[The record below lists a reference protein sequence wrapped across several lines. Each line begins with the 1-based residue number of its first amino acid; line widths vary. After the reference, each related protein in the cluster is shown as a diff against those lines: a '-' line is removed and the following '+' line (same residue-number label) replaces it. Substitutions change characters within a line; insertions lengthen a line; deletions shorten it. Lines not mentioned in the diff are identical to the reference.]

1 MAAPSFLRFKKD
13 VMNMVV
19 AGVDASTTAT
29 GVAIMKD
36 GELLHYEL
44 IAIDSR
50 KEKDAYKRV
59 NEMLVR
65 ICAILDQYQIDKVY
79 MEKAICKGGNVDITI
94 KLAYLSVGMSL
105 YCIQKD
111 IEFHNPTPASWRATF
126 GIKNGRGVLRDEQ
139 KAQAIKAVKDW
150 YGIDVGDDVA
160 EATLLARS
168 AFKLPK
174 LQTEE

>member
-1 MAAPSFLRFKKD
+1 ML
-13 VMNMVV
+13 V
-19 AGVDASTTAT
+19 AGIDASTTAT
-29 GVAIMKD
+29 GVAIMND
-36 GELLHYEL
+36 GELLYYEL
-44 IAIDSR
+44 IAIDSK
-50 KEKDAYKRV
+50 KEKDAYKRIK
-59 NEMLVR
+59 EMLIR
-65 ICAILDQYQIDKVY
+65 ICGILDQYAIEKVY

-94 KLAYLSVGMSL
+94 KLAYLSGGMSL

-111 IEFHNPTPASWRATF
+111 IEFNNPTPAMWRKIV

-174 LQTEE
+174 LQIEE

>member
-1 MAAPSFLRFKKD
+1 M
-13 VMNMVV
+13 MV

-44 IAIDSR
+44 IAIDSK
-50 KEKDAYKRV
+50 KEKDAYKRIK
-59 NEMLVR
+59 EMLVR
-65 ICAILDQYQIDKVY
+65 ICEILDQYEIDKVY

-94 KLAYLSVGMSL
+94 KLAYLSGGISL
-105 YCIQKD
+105 YCIQQD
-111 IEFHNPTPASWRATF
+111 IEFHNPRPAEWRAIV
-126 GIKNGRGVLRDEQ
+126 GIKNGRGVLREEQ
-139 KAQAIKAVKDW
+139 KEQAIKAVKDW

-174 LQTEE
+174 LQREEDI